1 MTLAG
6 GGRRKGRWRQWP
18 LALATLVVSALSY
31 HGGTVALE
39 ELRCERIALGACQN
53 LEYNMTIASADQ
65 HEPLLFGGEL
75 PHPDNGTAR
84 VRWVSAERLVS
95 SLRPIIRSGC
105 SKQAL
110 FLFCSSLF
118 PLCSPNA
125 PRPVYPCRSL
135 CEQVRRDCFNDP
147 VSAKLWPDY
156 LDCRLLPQPEKH
168 ELCMQVGSAAD
179 AAASGPATS
188 QPAVPTVVT
197 EVPLLA
203 GQSQPASA
211 SSLATPPP
219 VQPPSVVA
227 TGSAIVNGWP
237 PLNLSSFLKHHNHN
251 THQNVNHL
259 NQQQPAT
266 VGKAPEQPGWLGGG
280 SLVLPSE
287 DGRRTTE
294 LLLERSGGAP
304 GWPCPVNYS
313 LEYDR
318 CVPRCGPAI
327 DALYSRAQK
336 ELVEWWT
343 LVLSASCFIFTLM
356 SLVTFWA
363 RANGRLDYPDRPI
376 LFMVLCYNLL
386 GLCYLERTIL
396 HQGGDHRLQT
406 EVRTGGGDATPASAA
421 GGGVSSTLDLALML
435 IPSATS
441 DSVTGGDVSA
451 AATAAAAAAAAAV
464 VDCTIAS
471 SQCLAYYIIKHYL
484 LLSAS
489 TWWLIFALCWYLSTA
504 KQWSSEALERRSG
517 LFHVLAWVVPFAVPI
532 VALLRGNIQRFE
544 LTGFCTAIGLAEEL
558 PALVLLLSG
567 AVLVLLALCALGR
580 LRTGWNQR
588 AHLSRLFAHVLTFAV
603 CYLVPAVAATVCRML
618 ERVEHELEP
627 CLVAGVGAAGRCPRT
642 AGYFSTLPTLLRLAL
657 TLLGGGGVAIWLWVR
672 QSTDLT
678 SGTGNSALPKGCT
691 TSGYGYCSPIN
702 TTVAPTTDRCSIRK
716 VGPGTT
722 GTVRTPS
729 RCSSAAPAA
738 APAAAAAPSLRTTR
752 TASSQQATTRT
763 YTTTRAPFA
772 VQHQPARAGRSLDGA
787 AKTHKYCYVYQPTH
801 GIPNDL
807 HTARSAPQCAAART
821 QQQRQSQT
829 PAGYVP
835 VRTVRRSFRP
845 VGPLSMITRI

>member
-1 MTLAG
+1 MG
-6 GGRRKGRWRQWP
+6 SNKRNKP
-18 LALATLVVSALSY
+18 MALS
-31 HGGTVALE
+31 VE
-39 ELRCERIALGACQN
+39 I
-53 LEYNMTIASADQ
+53 
-65 HEPLLFGGEL
+65 
-75 PHPDNGTAR
+75 
-84 VRWVSAERLVS
+84 S
-95 SLRPIIRSGC
+95 SLRPIIQSGC
-105 SKQAL
+105 SKQSL

-135 CEQVRRDCFNDP
+135 CEQVRRDCFADP

-168 ELCMQVGSAAD
+168 ELCMQVGSADAPAG
-179 AAASGPATS
+179 AAAGGGGISAHSATVLAS
-188 QPAVPTVVT
+188 TEGAQQTAQLVVPV
-197 EVPLLA
+197 EGAA
-203 GQSQPASA
+203 GQPTAA
-211 SSLATPPP
+211 I
-219 VQPPSVVA
+219 VA

-237 PLNLSSFLKHHNHN
+237 PLNLSSFLKHHNNHN
-251 THQNVNHL
+251 HQPL
-259 NQQQPAT
+259 PAGGGTKKADGAAQPY
-266 VGKAPEQPGWLGGG
+266 QPPWFGGGGGGGG
-280 SLVLPSE
+280 SFVLPSE
-287 DGRRTTE
+287 DDRRTTE
-294 LLLERSGGAP
+294 LLLDLVGGLPVERSGATNSAGGGGGL
-304 GWPCPVNYS
+304 GWPPCPTNYS

-327 DALYSRAQK
+327 DALYSRTQK
-336 ELVEWWT
+336 DLVEWWT
-343 LVLSASCFIFTLM
+343 LILSAGCFIFTLM

-396 HQGGDHRLQT
+396 HQGGDQRLP
-406 EVRTGGGDATPASAA
+406 EVRTGVNDAV
-421 GGGVSSTLDLALML
+421 GGGGHAAVVNGGTGGTSTLDLALML
-435 IPSATS
+435 IPSPTDGS
-441 DSVTGGDVSA
+441 STIGGDVTAA
-451 AATAAAAAAAAAV
+451 AATATATV

-588 AHLSRLFAHVLTFAV
+588 AHLSRVFAHVLTFAV
-603 CYLVPAVAATVCRML
+603 CYLVPAVGAIVCRML

-627 CLVAGVGAAGRCPRT
+627 CPVAGRCPRT

-657 TLLGGGGVAIWLWVR
+657 TLLGGGSVGIWLWVR
-672 QSTDLT
+672 QSTDLSSSSNS
-678 SGTGNSALPKGCT
+678 SGGGDGGGGGSGVAKGG
-691 TSGYGYCSPIN
+691 GYGYCSPIN
-702 TTVAPTTDRCSIRK
+702 TTSAATADRTIRK
-716 VGPGTT
+716 VGPGGTGT
-722 GTVRTPS
+722 GTVRTTSS
-729 RCSSAAPAA
+729 RCSN
-738 APAAAAAPSLRTTR
+738 AAPSSRAAR
-752 TASSQQATTRT
+752 GSQQSVARTGYIAGARAAAVAAAGATT
-763 YTTTRAPFA
+763 APFA
-772 VQHQPARAGRSLDGA
+772 MQQHRAGRSVDGA
-787 AKTHKYCYVYQPTH
+787 AKTHKYCYVYQPTTVTH
-801 GIPNDL
+801 GIPDDL
-807 HTARSAPQCAAART
+807 YTARRT
-821 QQQRQSQT
+821 QQQQQRQSQS
-829 PAGYVP
+829 PSAAGYVP